1 MKKENSTEDILEK
14 TIKERK
20 KLPQEV
26 KDVITK
32 NIFLNTVMIIIMSL
46 FVLLINTLLVKLNLQ
61 DFQNYLKVIQIIVC
75 LISIGMFEY
84 SYKKDSFKKSV
95 YAIEFTGFSIAVLYA
110 GYMYVLKTNVNF
122 LINILILFIVYYF
135 VKSIVVALCIR
146 KKFLK
151 ENISD
156 VKEIVKEE
164 KKGYIDEDSKKTLKE
179 RKKAIQKKGSSK
191 KK

>member
-1 MKKENSTEDILEK
+1 MEKENSTEDILEK

-26 KDVITK
+26 KDVIMK

-61 DFQNYLKVIQIIVC
+61 GFQNYLKVIQIVVC

-84 SYKKDSFKKSV
+84 SYKKDSFKKSI

-135 VKSIVVALCIR
+135 VKSIVVVLCIR

-179 RKKAIQKKGSSK
+179 RKKAAQKKGSSK